1 MEKKEGQMLIGSA
14 PAWSRGAPR
23 INREG
28 ERVNAVVVTRAGA
41 PVSFFYTEGVATQIW
56 ERERERHGRAGSLLF
71 QSGAR
76 LVSFMSQLRFL
87 RVSSRRGLLSIHS
100 WTFAREG
107 NCWVWKFGIDDR
119 SAAGGEGKFGL
130 AESVQFHR
138 VLKPW
143 AGSVLM
149 RSLGQKNYFTP

>member
-41 PVSFFYTEGVATQIW
+41 PVSFFYTEGGATQIW
-56 ERERERHGRAGSLLF
+56 ERERETRTRWFTSVSIRC
-71 QSGAR
+71 QAR
-76 LVSFMSQLRFL
+76 LIYEPASFFL
-87 RVSSRRGLLSIHS
+87 RVSSRRGLVSIHS

>member
-56 ERERERHGRAGSLLF
+56 ERERETRTRWFTSVSIRCQARLIYEPASFFCASVLDVGCCPFIHGR
-71 QSGAR
+71 
-76 LVSFMSQLRFL
+76 L
-87 RVSSRRGLLSIHS
+87 RVKGIAG
-100 WTFAREG
+100 F
-107 NCWVWKFGIDDR
+107 WKFGIDDR